1 MSSLYEINEKLALYR
16 MEFDEDGVWINE
28 DELTELQMA
37 KDEKREN
44 IALYIKNIE
53 AEAAAVKTER
63 QVFDERYKRLIN
75 KANRLREYLTADL
88 DGEPFKTNRVAISFR
103 KSESVNIVDEDA
115 VPDRFL
121 DISIVRKPVKA
132 NIKQYLKEA
141 EAKGEQVPWAKLEVK
156 KNIQFN

>member
-53 AEAAAVKTER
+53 AEAAAVKAER
-63 QVFDERYKRLIN
+63 QVFDERYKRLMN

>member
-28 DELTELQMA
+28 DELTKLQMA

-63 QVFDERYKRLIN
+63 QVFDERYKRLMN

-121 DISIVRKPVKA
+121 DISVVRKPVKA

-141 EAKGEQVPWAKLEVK
+141 EAKGEKVPWAKLEVK